1 MKCLGINAG
10 ESLRRR
16 SWKALRLHLPNTGKM
31 NERAIVAGNVALATD
46 LLLIN
51 TKLPPNPAYIN
62 PSAHAPQRQPARTL
76 GKQKDRQDLASI
88 PRAAPPSLAF
98 FTAPSIAHARAPSS
112 GTARRCLLLNSCLES
127 ASGTYGS
134 VLTAVRQHVPT
145 GVLIRAGVLEL
156 FSSNKIQ

>member
-10 ESLRRR
+10 ESLRR

-31 NERAIVAGNVALATD
+31 NERAIIAGNVALATD

-62 PSAHAPQRQPARTL
+62 LSPHAPQRPPAQTL

-88 PRAAPPSLAF
+88 PRAALAQPGIFHGSL
-98 FTAPSIAHARAPSS
+98 HRARARSFL
-112 GTARRCLLLNSCLES
+112 RHCLRCLLLNSCLES

-134 VLTAVRQHVPT
+134 VLTAVQQRVPT